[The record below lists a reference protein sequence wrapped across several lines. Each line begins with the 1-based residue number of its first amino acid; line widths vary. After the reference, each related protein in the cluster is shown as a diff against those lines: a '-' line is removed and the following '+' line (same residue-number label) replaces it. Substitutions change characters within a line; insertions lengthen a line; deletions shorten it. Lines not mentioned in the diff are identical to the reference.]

1 MGTGPISSKTS
12 SLRARLLRFGRQE
25 SARTP
30 GDPITEI
37 SGDIAALIDA
47 AAECRAGS
55 RNVDGSKD
63 AGSQQ
68 KRVRVGSIRELPRD
82 AAPVVDSANNCGSS
96 SRNVDGDE
104 GSVGCPHVAVRDA
117 RQDIRSCDLADLVD
131 AECESLGC
139 PRHIDLGESAILVQK
154 SVIDSDVIDDVSH
167 HLALIVDSEN
177 PCERNTG
184 KVNRLKLSVPQEET
198 MGRSLSANRPVI
210 ILPDNISSLVDSA
223 RSSLQVSRNIDLA
236 ESALRQQEPMGYTV
250 RAGESTNHLARAVD
264 SLWSGCDGSG

>member
-68 KRVRVGSIRELPRD
+68 KRVRAGSIRELPRD
-82 AAPVVDSANNCGSS
+82 AAPV
-96 SRNVDGDE
+96 
-104 GSVGCPHVAVRDA
+104 
-117 RQDIRSCDLADLVD
+117 
-131 AECESLGC
+131 
-139 PRHIDLGESAILVQK
+139 
-154 SVIDSDVIDDVSH
+154 
-167 HLALIVDSEN
+167 VDSEN

-264 SLWSGCDGSG
+264 SLWSGCDGSGDIDRGNGLCVERGGECRHRQKSHRYSSAQH